1 MGLFDKKYC
10 DVCGDKIGLLG
21 NRKLEDGNLCKNC
34 ARKLSPWFSDRRN
47 STVAEIKAQL
57 EYREANREKVAQFH
71 TTKSFGEDWR
81 VLIDETHLW
90 LMVTRGGNLAEE
102 NPDVIDFSAL
112 TDCTMDVDESRTEL
126 KRDVVGRDGKRTSVS
141 YNPPRYEF
149 SYDFNIIIR
158 VNTPYFTE
166 LKFQLNRDDVRLVSE
181 LPSGGLFGASRG
193 VSIDPSY
200 NVDYRRYMRMAE
212 ELCDEMRKIR
222 STMADLEQLQKVA
235 GPNSSLSQADMWRIH
250 SQQAPLIRSDSVNV
264 PPAYA
269 AAAAAAPAAVAPAA
283 GPWICPACGAPNS
296 GRFCESCGSPRP
308 Q

>member
-10 DVCGDKIGLLG
+10 DICGEKIGLLG

-34 ARKLSPWFSDRRN
+34 AKKLSPWFSDRRN

-57 EYREANREKVAQFH
+57 DYREENRKKVAQFRV
-71 TTKSFGEDWR
+71 TKSFGEDKK

-90 LMVTRGGNLAEE
+90 ITVTRGGDLAEE

-112 TDCTMDVDESRTEL
+112 VDCTMDVSEHHSEI
-126 KRDVVGRDGKRTSVS
+126 KRDVVGKDGKRTSVS

-158 VNTPYFTE
+158 VNTPYFNE
-166 LKFQLNRDDVRLVSE
+166 MKFQLNRNEVRLISE
-181 LPSGGLFGASRG
+181 LPSAGIFGASRG
-193 VSIDPSY
+193 ASIDPSY

-212 ELCDEMRKIR
+212 ELCDALREIR
-222 STMADLEQLQKVA
+222 SVMDA
-235 GPNSSLSQADMWRIH
+235 GEKMKRLSDEKGSLSLEDIVSAYGYDPAMLAESRTANPT
-250 SQQAPLIRSDSVNV
+250 APITPS
-264 PPAYA
+264 A
-269 AAAAAAPAAVAPAA
+269 AAIPAT
-283 GPWICPACGAPNS
+283 GPWTCPACGAPNS
-296 GRFCESCGSPRP
+296 GKFCESCGSPRP